1 MITFSLLIIHI
12 LQTTCRYKRPKPS
25 LTPPTSSHHSPAPP
39 PSSPTLLQDNST
51 ATVGKRSLAIKFP
64 GKGDHSGATAHQVEK
79 KDSAIRRLDPA
90 IKPASLVADSLVA
103 NRSQPLSL
111 SSLPGKVNKD
121 SKKRLSPAE
130 TFEPWSG
137 VREPVKK
144 APRTE
149 RDIDS
154 GSYTSSSMAAKSAP
168 PAGGGST
175 KSKSVYASSSR
186 RDVYGANSVEK
197 RGNVLARGVPGNA
210 TKKARENK
218 PKTGSTDTAV
228 SSISVGMKEL
238 ALHSKSEKER
248 KPLVSTVHSSASK
261 SGIKSHSVSSQR
273 SSLDSSNT
281 TKQTVSA
288 PSAGGRGRG
297 RGSQGEQTTGSHKPG
312 PASRQSSTGGT
323 SGTVSK
329 GRGYGGRVVRGS
341 PSTQHRTTRDK
352 N

>member
-1 MITFSLLIIHI
+1 M
-12 LQTTCRYKRPKPS
+12 
-25 LTPPTSSHHSPAPP
+25 
-39 PSSPTLLQDNST
+39 
-51 ATVGKRSLAIKFP
+51 
-64 GKGDHSGATAHQVEK
+64 EK

-90 IKPASLVADSLVA
+90 IKPTSLVADSLVA

-144 APRTE
+144 APWTE

-186 RDVYGANSVEK
+186 RDIHGANSVEK

-248 KPLVSTVHSSASK
+248 KPLVSTAHSSASK
-261 SGIKSHSVSSQR
+261 SGIKSRSVSSQR
-273 SSLDSSNT
+273 SSLDSSST
-281 TKQTVSA
+281 TKQSVSA

-297 RGSQGEQTTGSHKPG
+297 RGRGSQGGQTTGNHKPG
-312 PASRQSSTGGT
+312 PASRQSSTEGI
-323 SGTVSK
+323 SSTVSK
-329 GRGYGGRVVRGS
+329 GSGYGGRVVRGS